1 MEKYIHLDLEPIFP
15 GRAIF
20 EKEMKLV
27 WARFL
32 DLRVEKGETDIS
44 LCSRFRNGLVFDK
57 SFERIKHL
65 KTQPSQ
71 HLYRVVQV
79 KSLRNPGSLVNVKT
93 REIQAI
99 CDFCYLEHHFLMEGV
114 LRDCPKLQD
123 FEDRYKTIDLLE
135 EALKKPDPSWLPQR
149 KPTFKPARES
159 TRVFRDPNIYP
170 GHLGG

>member
-20 EKEMKLV
+20 KKEMKLV

-71 HLYRVVQV
+71 HLYRIVQV

-99 CDFCYLEHHFLMEGV
+99 YEFCLSEYHLLMEGI
-114 LRDCPKLQD
+114 LKSSAPLQD
-123 FEDRYKTIDLLE
+123 FEKRYPTIGAIE
-135 EALKKPDPSWLPQR
+135 QALKEPDPSWMPQKQPTA
-149 KPTFKPARES
+149 KPKRES
-159 TRVFRDPNIYP
+159 TRVFRDPNVYP